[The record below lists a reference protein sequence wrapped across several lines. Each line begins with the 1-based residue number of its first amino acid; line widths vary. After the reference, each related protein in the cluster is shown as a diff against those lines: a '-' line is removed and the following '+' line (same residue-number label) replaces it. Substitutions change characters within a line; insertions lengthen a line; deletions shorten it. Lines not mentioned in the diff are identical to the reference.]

1 MTMQKQKRDRTLD
14 CLTYSSQRKHW
25 RFSLLLRFHLHS
37 SRSGRFCKNPLP
49 SLKVAADFNVAS
61 SWVSVTPLHAS
72 LSACDRNRLYQYHVW
87 SEYRGVPNLA
97 KKSFR
102 INLLPGISMHDFL
115 PMSHEVVFVPDSSW
129 IVLSYTFAIHLLPE
143 GRSFPAQ
150 NIINTYPT
158 FITFE
163 YFIEHPLS
171 EIAMSRRHYGCFF
184 INLQG
189 MIYCKNMIWMNC
201 SFSLN
206 SIVTFYYYTW
216 I

>member
-1 MTMQKQKRDRTLD
+1 MQKQKRDRTLD

-61 SWVSVTPLHAS
+61 SWVSVIPLHTS
-72 LSACDRNRLYQYHVW
+72 LSAYNRDSPSSISCL
-87 SEYRGVPNLA
+87 
-97 KKSFR
+97 
-102 INLLPGISMHDFL
+102 IGIQRRSQPCKEVLSDQSIARDFIARL
-115 PMSHEVVFVPDSSW
+115 SSRFHEIVFVPDSSW
-129 IVLSYTFAIHLLPE
+129 IVLSYTFAIHLLSE

-150 NIINTYPT
+150 MIVNTFPA

-171 EIAMSRRHYGCFF
+171 EIAMSRRHYGCFL

-189 MIYCKNMIWMNC
+189 MVYCKNMI
-201 SFSLN
+201 
-206 SIVTFYYYTW
+206 
-216 I
+216 

>member
-1 MTMQKQKRDRTLD
+1 MGIRD
-14 CLTYSSQRKHW
+14 
-25 RFSLLLRFHLHS
+25 
-37 SRSGRFCKNPLP
+37 
-49 SLKVAADFNVAS
+49 
-61 SWVSVTPLHAS
+61 PLHAS
-72 LSACDRNRLYQYHVW
+72 LSAYNRDSPLSISCLIGIQRRSQPCKEVL
-87 SEYRGVPNLA
+87 SDQSVL
-97 KKSFR
+97 R
-102 INLLPGISMHDFL
+102 ISVHDFL

-171 EIAMSRRHYGCFF
+171 EIAMSRHYYGCFF

-189 MIYCKNMIWMNC
+189 MVYCKNMI
-201 SFSLN
+201 
-206 SIVTFYYYTW
+206 
-216 I
+216 